1 MTTDARY
8 NSVAR
13 ALHWIIAVLA
23 IGTLAAGLLNDAVED
38 VVRVI
43 PAHKAAGITILA
55 LTLARLGW
63 RLARPAPPLPDH
75 MPRTERLA
83 AHAAHT
89 ALYALMIALPL
100 SGWIF
105 SSAGKYPLSWFGLFP
120 IPKFAITKADPIY
133 GIAREG
139 HEVMGYVALALIA
152 LHIGAALRHHFL
164 LKDAVLRRML

>member
-1 MTTDARY
+1 MTADARY

-63 RLARPAPPLPDH
+63 RLARPAPSLPMH
-75 MPRTERLA
+75 MRRGERLA
-83 AHAAHT
+83 AHAAHG

-105 SSAGKYPLSWFGLFP
+105 SSAGKYPLDWFGLFP

-133 GIAREG
+133 GIAHEG
-139 HEVMGYVALALIA
+139 HEVLGYVALALIV
-152 LHIGAALRHHFL
+152 LHVAAALRHHFL